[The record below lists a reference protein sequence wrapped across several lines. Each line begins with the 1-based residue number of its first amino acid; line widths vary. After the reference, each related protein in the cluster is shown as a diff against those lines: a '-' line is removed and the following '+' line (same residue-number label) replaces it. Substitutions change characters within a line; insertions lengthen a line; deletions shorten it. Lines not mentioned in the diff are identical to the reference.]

1 MFTNGLD
8 VIDLQTLRDM
18 DKIREKNLMRDPNR
32 LYKFYNDLMRIHMEN
47 FPDWRFGQLIG
58 NFEIWLRDKKKID
71 DIYYVEEI
79 HMMHFIEQFVEDM
92 CK

>member
-1 MFTNGLD
+1 MF
-8 VIDLQTLRDM
+8 LRGA
-18 DKIREKNLMRDPNR
+18 RC
-32 LYKFYNDLMRIHMEN
+32 Y
-47 FPDWRFGQLIG
+47 
-58 NFEIWLRDKKKID
+58 KKKID